1 MPLFFFVYH
10 SNAKKM
16 NASPPSSIAV
26 AIPGGASFIAPA
38 MAMGVEVDPGS
49 RLVGVP
55 VPLSFLHDLLH
66 AGAGMG

>member
-1 MPLFFFVYH
+1 M
-10 SNAKKM
+10 
-16 NASPPSSIAV
+16 
-26 AIPGGASFIAPA
+26 AIPGGASFMAPA